1 MGRDGS
7 WELEA
12 GSRKTEAGSWET
24 EDRNEV
30 EANLHF
36 AGFNNRPKLRDVKS
50 KTKKPVCQ
58 KLKTAFLS
66 ELGFIGLRDFKM
78 VSCLEIVLHTEEGS

>member
-1 MGRDGS
+1 MVR
-7 WELEA
+7 
-12 GSRKTEAGSWET
+12 
-24 EDRNEV
+24 
-30 EANLHF
+30 
-36 AGFNNRPKLRDVKS
+36 RP

-78 VSCLEIVLHTEEGS
+78 VSCLEIVLHTEAGSLKPGDWELEAGRSKTEVGSWELGAGRWRPKTEMK